1 MAEDA
6 LTIERTGGV
15 ATITLDDP
23 ESRNAFDLD
32 AADELVD
39 AATTLGTD
47 PDVRCIVLTHSGN
60 FFCTGADLTELSGDA
75 SDAPAIRQLAG
86 RLHEAVIQFHQA
98 PTPVVG
104 GIDGIAAGAGFGLAL
119 APDLLLLSEA
129 ARLEFA
135 YPRIGLTGDCG
146 STSFLPRLVGLR
158 AAKEI
163 ALLDEPIDAE
173 RARDLGIATEVV
185 PQDAFDDRL
194 EELTADLADGPTVA
208 LGNASRLLTGS
219 FDRSLESQLAAET
232 DTIGRAVQTTD
243 YERGYAAFFGDG
255 DPDFQGE

>member
-86 RLHEAVIQFHQA
+86 RLHEAVSQFHQA

-219 FDRSLESQLAAET
+219 FDRSLESPLAAET
-232 DTIGRAVQTTD
+232 DTIGRAVHTTD

-255 DPDFQGE
+255 DPDFPGE